1 MYEELKT
8 YQDIDIKFNRISKP
22 LFNSIDLPLSGLYND
37 INATENQNYPLKNKF
52 NNFNINT
59 NLGVENL
66 FQIKSNFDKLLTEE
80 TLEAVIILTNISNK
94 DIVIKDLEIS
104 LIFDKNKKIKK
115 NSQKMKLPDKDNTL
129 YLLSNK
135 SYSIKI
141 RNIFKEEGKYSF
153 EIKFNAKSAFYDQQY
168 YLVKQKS
175 KIKESN
181 RYKIIDNHVEYLI
194 DKIFSFNVNV
204 PFDVKT
210 KFIIN
215 QTKEEYFIE
224 VKIKNKSKYYLTLPD
239 LIIKPKNKNNIFL
252 KPILNLNEIQENSNV
267 NNKIKNTKIFSLK
280 PEEELTIF
288 FINNNKEIFLLEEYF
303 ILYIKW
309 LNIFDFFPKNFSYEF
324 KNNLNIFNS
333 YFVFQIIS
341 RPTGNIILNDNFNV
355 IFQFITKFPKKK
367 FFLKIFCDI
376 INDDEINIEIKEY
389 KIELN
394 EKYPKINVNILCKSD
409 KLGKVKF
416 PEIKLILYE
425 LNEENNTENEIEKY
439 SYKNLICF
447 NCIENVQL
455 I

>member
-22 LFNSIDLPLSGLYND
+22 LFNFIDLPLSGLYND

-104 LIFDKNKKIKK
+104 LILDKNKKIKK

-168 YLVKQKS
+168 YLMKQKS

-355 IFQFITKFPKKK
+355 IFQFITKLPKKK
-367 FFLKIFCDI
+367 FFLKIFCDT